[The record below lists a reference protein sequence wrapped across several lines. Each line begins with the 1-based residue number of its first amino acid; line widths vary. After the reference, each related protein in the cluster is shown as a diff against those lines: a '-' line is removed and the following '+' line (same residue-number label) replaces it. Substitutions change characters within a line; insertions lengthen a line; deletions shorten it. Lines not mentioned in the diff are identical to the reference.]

1 MQSVIRHCQLYV
13 PAYELLRQMMHKNG
27 YTLETSNENRNL
39 VDVFNA
45 NEGNLT
51 AAWRNSEVSAKQVLC
66 HAILNFPYDE

>member
-1 MQSVIRHCQLYV
+1 
-13 PAYELLRQMMHKNG
+13 MMHKNG

-51 AAWRNSEVSAKQVLC
+51 AAWRNSEVSARQVLC
-66 HAILNFPYDE
+66 YAILNFPYDE